1 VTTLDE
7 VAADTPSLLDRL
19 RGVTVPT
26 LGHFLEEGFLDPGLR
41 RLAGSGT
48 VAGPARTVRV
58 AGNDAIAMNHAI
70 LALRPG
76 EILVVSMS
84 GDHRHAPLGAV
95 TAAAIVA
102 RGGLGVIVD
111 GVVTDI
117 ADLRASSLSVHAR
130 GTSCLTTKRRYGADS
145 EHGAAIECGGVIV
158 APGDLVLLA
167 DDGAASLTRE
177 AAAGV
182 VRAAEESDA
191 AEPELL
197 CRIRAGEALEGLLA
211 HQPKRL
217 A

>member
-1 VTTLDE
+1 MTAVDNETNTLLE
-7 VAADTPSLLDRL
+7 RL
-19 RGVTVPT
+19 SSVTVPT
-26 LGHFLEEGFLDPGLR
+26 IGHFLEDGFLDSAIT

-48 VAGPARTVRV
+48 VVGPARTVRI

-70 LALRPG
+70 LALEPG
-76 EILVVSMS
+76 EVLVVSMC

-117 ADLRASSLSVHAR
+117 GDLRASGLTVHAR
-130 GTSCLTTKRRYGADS
+130 GTACLTTKRHYGKDS
-145 EHGAAIECGGVIV
+145 EHGTPVECGGVRV
-158 APGDLVLLA
+158 ATGDLVLA
-167 DDGAASLTRE
+167 SDDGVASLTHK

-182 VRAAEESDA
+182 VHLAQESDA

-197 CRIRAGEALEGLLA
+197 RRIRTGEPLESILA
-211 HQPKRL
+211 H
-217 A
+217 